1 MRGRD
6 RPAGFCTERCRTRFG
21 IMNALVQNASPDA
34 ARTPGRPPG
43 FDSRQVVSDAV
54 TVFWRN
60 GYDATSLTEL
70 EDELGVNRSTL
81 YASFDGKAGLYR
93 AAVASYIDAMEER
106 LVAPLLSGTEG
117 VDDLVAFVERL
128 RVVLTDPSQPD
139 GCLVVNA
146 MGSGTPPGEMTRYLD
161 HLRAG
166 FDATLRRAVE
176 LDEIADDGRP
186 DMASSILTSS
196 IGLNVAAKAGINGPE
211 LDQLIDGV
219 RAVIESW
226 DRTERS

>member
-1 MRGRD
+1 
-6 RPAGFCTERCRTRFG
+6 
-21 IMNALVQNASPDA
+21 MNVLVQNARPHA
-34 ARTPGRPPG
+34 ARVPGRPPE

-60 GYDATSLTEL
+60 GYDGTSLAEL

-93 AAVASYIDAMEER
+93 SAVASYIDTMEAR
-106 LVAPLLSGTEG
+106 LVAPLLSGTAG

-128 RVVLTDPSQPD
+128 RAVLTDPAQPD
-139 GCLVVNA
+139 GCLIVNA
-146 MGSGTPPGEMTRYLD
+146 MGSGNPPDEMTRYLN

-166 FDATLRRAVE
+166 FDATLRRAAE
-176 LDEIADDGRP
+176 LDEITDDSRP
-186 DMASSILTSS
+186 DKGSSILTSA
-196 IGLNVAAKAGINGPE
+196 IGLNVAAKAGIDGPD
-211 LDQLIDGV
+211 LDHLIDGV

-226 DRTERS
+226 NQTRP